1 MSTRIAAGRMLAW
14 AIALAF
20 LFQIFAISPGIG
32 HASDSKPLQLAL
44 LGSETGPATDFQLK
58 DLNGADHR
66 LSSYKGNRPVLLYF
80 WATWCPA
87 CLSIK
92 PYVASMR
99 KDVPES
105 ELEILGINVGGMD
118 SLERVQK
125 FLLGHPAPYPTLY
138 DDGGQVTKS
147 YRVQGIPLFVLVD
160 RDGKV
165 VYRSNSAPSDIKQL
179 IRKTR

>member
-1 MSTRIAAGRMLAW
+1 MNKMHCTRKVLQWTIAVL
-14 AIALAF
+14 F
-20 LFQIFAISPGIG
+20 VFQLFQGIG
-32 HASDSKPLQLAL
+32 TANASDSKPGLLAL
-44 LGSETGPATDFQLK
+44 LSGDTGPASDFDLK
-58 DLNGADHR
+58 DLNGSGHR

-87 CLSIK
+87 CLSVK
-92 PYVASMR
+92 PYVANMR

-105 ELEILGINVGGMD
+105 ELEILGINVGGVD
-118 SLERVQK
+118 SLERVK
-125 FLLGHPAPYPTLY
+125 KYLSGHPAPYPTLY

-165 VYRSNSAPSDIKQL
+165 VYRSNSAPSDIKEL